1 MSETRVLPAASAGAI
16 AEAQQVLVS
25 GGVVAFPTDTVYGI
39 GVAVQDAAGI
49 ERLYAIKG
57 RDAVKAIPVL
67 AASVEDLVEVAE
79 INAAAQQLA
88 QAFWPGALT
97 LVLPKRPGL
106 PQALSPLD
114 TVGVRVPNHPV
125 ALALLAAVGPMAVTS
140 ANFSGGAD
148 SSTAAEVL
156 DQLQGRVELL
166 LDGGRTP
173 GASPSTVVAL
183 SGESA
188 KILRA
193 GPISEEQITALLS
206 GNSLS

>member
-1 MSETRVLPAASAGAI
+1 MSETRVLPAAGEEAI
-16 AEAQQVLVS
+16 AAAQEVLAS

-39 GVAVQDAAGI
+39 GVAVQDTSGI

-79 INAAAQQLA
+79 ISDVALQLA

-106 PQALSPLD
+106 PQALSALD

-140 ANFSGGAD
+140 ANLSGGAE

-188 KILRA
+188 KILRP

>member
-1 MSETRVLPAASAGAI
+1 MTETRVLPAGGEEAI
-16 AEAQQVLVS
+16 AQAQQVLAD

-57 RDAVKAIPVL
+57 RNIVKAIPVL

-97 LVLPKRPGL
+97 LVLPKRAGL
-106 PQALSPLD
+106 PPALSALD

-125 ALALLAAVGPMAVTS
+125 ALALLAVVGPMAVTS
-140 ANFSGGAD
+140 ANLSGGAD

-173 GASPSTVVAL
+173 GASPSTVVEL
-183 SGESA
+183 SGQSA
-188 KILRA
+188 NILRA
-193 GPISEEQITALLS
+193 GPIPEEQLMAVLS
-206 GNSLS
+206 GNSFS

>member
-1 MSETRVLPAASAGAI
+1 MSETRVLPAGGEGAI
-16 AEAQQVLVS
+16 AQAHQVLAT

-39 GVAVQDAAGI
+39 GVAVHDAAGI

-79 INAAAQQLA
+79 INTAAQQLA

-106 PQALSPLD
+106 PEALSPLD

-125 ALALLAAVGPMAVTS
+125 ALGLLAAVGPMAVTS
-140 ANFSGGAD
+140 GNLSGGAD

-183 SGESA
+183 NGENA

-193 GPISEEQITALLS
+193 GPISEEQIMAILS

>member
-188 KILRA
+188 NILRA